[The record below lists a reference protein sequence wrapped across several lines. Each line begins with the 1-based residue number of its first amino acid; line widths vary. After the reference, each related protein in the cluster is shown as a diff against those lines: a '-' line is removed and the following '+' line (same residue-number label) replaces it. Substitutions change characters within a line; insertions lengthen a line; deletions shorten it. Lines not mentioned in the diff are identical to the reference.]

1 MSTAAS
7 TQPTLSLTAV
17 HVLALAHFAS
27 PNPTGPTFRTL
38 LAHRLAGELNGSTVQ
53 YAYVRVQ
60 DTNSKLNK
68 FVIINWS
75 PDGASGDML
84 SKVPRHSIDVKK
96 LFGASHG
103 L

>member
-1 MSTAAS
+1 VSTAAS

-17 HVLALAHFAS
+17 YVCSVPLILLL
-27 PNPTGPTFRTL
+27 PTGSTFRPRL
-38 LAHRLAGELNGSTVQ
+38 PHRLAGELNGSTVQ

-103 L
+103 R